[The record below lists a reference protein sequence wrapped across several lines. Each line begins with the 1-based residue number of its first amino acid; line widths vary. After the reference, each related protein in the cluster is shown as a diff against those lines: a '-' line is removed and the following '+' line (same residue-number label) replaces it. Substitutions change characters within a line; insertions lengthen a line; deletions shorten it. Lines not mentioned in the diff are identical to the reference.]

1 MRVREFDYTL
11 PEAQIALRP
20 AEPRE
25 SARLLDVD
33 GDKLT
38 DRVIADLPDLLSPGD
53 LLVVNDT
60 KVIPARL
67 FGQRGMMRVEVMLE
81 RARAS
86 GDWEAF
92 ARPLKRLRVG
102 DTITFAPDFAATVT
116 AKDPASGSL
125 SLRFAPPPGTT
136 LHDALARYG
145 HTPLPPYIARPDDAQ
160 DTVDYQ
166 TIFARQPGA
175 VAAPTAS
182 LHLTPALME
191 RLAARGIAHDTL
203 TLHVGAGTY
212 QPVRVDDT
220 DQHVMHAEWVDV
232 SARLIARIRDTQAKG
247 GRVVAVGTT
256 VLRALESS
264 GLQPFQGETRLFITP
279 GYRFT
284 TADLLLTNFH
294 LPQSTLLMLVSAF
307 AGTDSIKKA
316 YAHAIDSGYRF
327 YSYGDACLLRCHD
340 PAL

>member
-1 MRVREFDYTL
+1 MRVRDFDYTL
-11 PEAQIALRP
+11 PETQIALRP

-25 SARLLDVD
+25 SARLLQVN
-33 GDKLT
+33 GDHLT

-67 FGQRGMMRVEVMLE
+67 FGQRGLMRVEVMLE
-81 RARAS
+81 RAHAS

-102 DTITFAPDFAATVT
+102 DTITFAPDFFATVT
-116 AKDPASGSL
+116 AKDPAAGSL
-125 SLRFAPPPGTT
+125 SLHFTPPPGAT
-136 LHDALARYG
+136 LHEALARYG

-160 DTVDYQ
+160 DTADYQ
-166 TIFARQPGA
+166 TIFASQPGA

-212 QPVRVDDT
+212 QPVRVADT
-220 DQHVMHAEWVDV
+220 DQHIMHAEWVDV
-232 SARLIARIRDTQAKG
+232 SARLIDRIQATRAKG
-247 GRVVAVGTT
+247 GRIVAVGTT

-264 GLQPFQGETRLFITP
+264 GLEPFQGETRLFITP

-307 AGTDSIKKA
+307 AGTASIKKA